1 MAASTLD
8 VTTNAD
14 GTLVIHPRC
23 LVAAEDASELRRALI
38 HAIRHVRPPHLVLDL
53 ADVRE
58 LDPIN
63 LGALAAACHLGDD
76 HQVTVYVDH
85 SSAGIALL
93 LTAAGV
99 PGHRIRHIL

>member
-8 VTTNAD
+8 VTTTSD

-23 LVAAEDASELRRALI
+23 LRADEDATELRRALI
-38 HAIRHVRPPHLVLDL
+38 HAIRHVRPSYLVLDL

-58 LDPIN
+58 LDSIN

-76 HQVTVYVDH
+76 HQVTVFVDH
-85 SSAGIALL
+85 TSAGIALL

-99 PGHRIRHIL
+99 PTHRIRHIL

>member
-8 VTTNAD
+8 VTTTSD
-14 GTLVIHPRC
+14 GTLVIRPLC
-23 LVAAEDASELRRALI
+23 LRADEDATALRRALV
-38 HAIRHVRPPHLVLDL
+38 HAIRHVRPSRLVLDL

-63 LGALAAACHLGDD
+63 LGALAAACRLGDD
-76 HQVTVYVDH
+76 HHVTVFVDH

-99 PGHRIRHIL
+99 PAHRIRHIL

>member
-8 VTTNAD
+8 VTTTPD

-23 LVAAEDASELRRALI
+23 LRAAEDATELRRALV
-38 HAIRHVRPPHLVLDL
+38 HAIRHVRPSRLVLDL
-53 ADVRE
+53 ADVPE

-76 HQVTVYVDH
+76 HQVTVFVDH
-85 SSAGIALL
+85 SSALIAVL

-99 PGHRIRHIL
+99 PRHRIRHVM